1 MSSQR
6 EKQLDMNDVSL

>member
-6 EKQLDMNDVSL
+6 EKCIIEK